1 MRWETCRLE
10 SLSHWVHRQIDPQ
23 DSHSDW
29 YRKWGKT
36 TPQRTNIP
44 AGPGFGEQTN
54 LPPPSGEPI
63 CQFLKLGSQFFNGR
77 WLP

>member
-36 TPQRTNIP
+36 MRPKTNIGLGP
-44 AGPGFGEQTN
+44 VLGGGGGAGQWAKRTTTSTS
-54 LPPPSGEPI
+54 LSPPRLVP
-63 CQFLKLGSQFFNGR
+63 FL
-77 WLP
+77 